1 MALYVVERDLSNVL
15 PEELRLHQRD
25 LASACIQLRSQGRRI
40 RYISSTVVPAD
51 GRSLDVF
58 GAHSAALVEEAH
70 SAARIPYARI
80 VEILDFT
87 PSFVQRGT
95 SRSRHLL
102 QRTVGAATDARRPK
116 GTKHAMTEHSAP
128 ELARWLAD
136 GQRLFRVCLET
147 LEGSERL
154 QARSQTLESEN
165 EILREEVA
173 RLRHKVDVLE
183 TDRAEMVAAFNDLAG
198 HVTQVVDHI
207 LQKSEDGETTQ

>member
-1 MALYVVERDLSNVL
+1 MALYVVERDLSNVP
-15 PEELRLHQRD
+15 PEELRLHQWD
-25 LASACIQLRSQGRRI
+25 IASACLQLKSQGRRI
-40 RYISSTVVPAD
+40 RYISSSIMPAD
-51 GRSLDVF
+51 GRSFDLF
-58 GAHSAALVEEAH
+58 GADRAEVVQEAH
-70 SAARIPYARI
+70 SAARISYVRI

-87 PSFVQRGT
+87 PSFVKRGT

-102 QRTVGAATDARRPK
+102 KQAVGATTDERNPK
-116 GTKHAMTEHSAP
+116 GTRHAMSEHSAP

-154 QARSQTLESEN
+154 QARSETLEREN
-165 EILREEVA
+165 EIFREEVA

-183 TDRAEMVAAFNDLAG
+183 TDRAEMLAAFNDLAG

-207 LQKSEDGETTQ
+207 LQKSEDGETT